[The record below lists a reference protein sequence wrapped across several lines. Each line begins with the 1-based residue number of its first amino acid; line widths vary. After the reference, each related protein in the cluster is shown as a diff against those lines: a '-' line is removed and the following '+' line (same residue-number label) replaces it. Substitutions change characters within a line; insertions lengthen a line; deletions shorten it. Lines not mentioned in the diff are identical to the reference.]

1 MHGLF
6 FLLLFCSK
14 SLKIREKNKDFN
26 ERELKYAFCITFSF
40 IFIKKNRKE
49 AHLYVRKRF
58 SSKS

>member
-40 IFIKKNRKE
+40 IFIKK
-49 AHLYVRKRF
+49 
-58 SSKS
+58 SKGGSFVC